1 MTPPK
6 KYMYVNPMGM
16 PIREITSVSVA
27 LKANVRSPT
36 CVFLGRTLLAD
47 ARMRSTVD
55 EPMRKRMK
63 VPTRQMSKFRR
74 LWELPVTIDN
84 LVRFGL
90 SVVRRY
96 LGRLVPRSGAA
107 S

>member
-1 MTPPK
+1 
-6 KYMYVNPMGM
+6 MYVNPMGI

-27 LKANVRSPT
+27 LKANVRSTT
-36 CVFLGRTLLAD
+36 CAFLGSTLLAD

-55 EPMRKRMK
+55 DPMRKRVK
-63 VPTRQMSKFRR
+63 VLARQMSKFRR

-84 LVRFGL
+84 LVRFRPSAVG
-90 SVVRRY
+90 RY
-96 LGRLVPRSGAA
+96 LGRLVPKSGAA

>member
-16 PIREITSVSVA
+16 PIREITRVSVA
-27 LKANVRSPT
+27 LNANVRVPT
-36 CVFLGRTLLAD
+36 AVFLGSTLLVE
-47 ARMRSTVD
+47 ARIRSTVD

-63 VPTRQMSKFRR
+63 VPTKQMSRFRR
-74 LWELPVTIDN
+74 LWETLLLVDN
-84 LVRFGL
+84 LVRVGL
-90 SVVRRY
+90 SAVGRY
-96 LGRLVPRSGAA
+96 LGRLVLSSALA

>member
-1 MTPPK
+1 
-6 KYMYVNPMGM
+6 MYVNPMGM

-36 CVFLGRTLLAD
+36 CVFLGSTLLAD

-55 EPMRKRMK
+55 EPMRKRVK

-96 LGRLVPRSGAA
+96 LGRLVL
-107 S
+107 